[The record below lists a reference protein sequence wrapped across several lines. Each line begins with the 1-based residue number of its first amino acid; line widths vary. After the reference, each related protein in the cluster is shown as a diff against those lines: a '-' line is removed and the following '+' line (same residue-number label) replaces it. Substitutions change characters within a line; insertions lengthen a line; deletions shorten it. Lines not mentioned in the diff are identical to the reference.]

1 MYNQIRSRFGFK
13 QASQTGTSN
22 KITHTKTSRAYMYLQ
37 AYGECDVLIGEIGDW
52 FDWIGWDGSSYM

>member
-1 MYNQIRSRFGFK
+1 
-13 QASQTGTSN
+13 
-22 KITHTKTSRAYMYLQ
+22 MYLQ